1 MMTKEER
8 IRAAFKRVALD
19 RVPVALWRHF
29 PGDDQNPERL
39 AQATLA
45 FQERFDFDF
54 IKVSPSNAFC
64 AADWG
69 SKTIYRGSENGT
81 REYIEYAI
89 KEAEGWQRLKP
100 LDVTRGVLGGQLKC
114 LRLLHREIGRRV
126 PFIQTVFNPLMVA
139 KYLAGPEF
147 IVHLRRYPQE
157 FESALSVIG
166 ETMSDFAREAIRA
179 GADGIF
185 LAVQHAS
192 YDLLSESEYRQF
204 GTPYDLQIL
213 EAASDGWFNL
223 LHIHGQ
229 KIMFDLL
236 SNYPVQAVNWH
247 TRTTPPTLRE
257 AQGRFS
263 GALVGGLGRW
273 DPLVY
278 GSPEDVK
285 AQVKEAIAQT
295 EGRGLIIGPGCV
307 VPITAPEMNIR
318 AAREAVELPT
328 DCR

>member
-1 MMTKEER
+1 MTKEER
-8 IRAAFKRVALD
+8 IRAAFKKEPVD
-19 RVPVALWRHF
+19 RVPIALWRHF
-29 PGDDQNPERL
+29 PGDDQTPESL
-39 AQATLA
+39 AQATLV

-69 SKTIYRGSENGT
+69 SKTIYRGHENGT
-81 REYIEYAI
+81 REYVEYAI
-89 KEAEGWQRLKP
+89 KEAKGWQRLKP
-100 LDVTRGVLGGQLKC
+100 LDVTRGVLGEQLEC
-114 LRLLHREIGRRV
+114 LRLLHREIGGRV

-139 KYLAGPEF
+139 NYLAGPEF
-147 IVHLRRYPQE
+147 IVHLRRYPRE
-157 FESALSVIG
+157 FRRALSVIG

-192 YDLLSESEYRQF
+192 YDLLSEGEYCEF
-204 GTPYDLQIL
+204 GIPHDLQVL
-213 EAASDGWFNL
+213 EAASVGWLNL

-236 SNYPVQAVNWH
+236 SDYPVQAVNWH

-263 GALVGGLGRW
+263 GALVGGLGRY
-273 DPLVY
+273 DPLVC
-278 GSPEDVK
+278 GSPEDVR

-295 EGRGLIIGPGCV
+295 EGRGLILSAGCV
-307 VPITAPEMNIR
+307 VPITAPEINIK
-318 AAREAVELPT
+318 AAREAVELPH
-328 DCR
+328 RI

>member
-1 MMTKEER
+1 MTKEER
-8 IRAAFKRVALD
+8 IRAALKREPVD
-19 RVPVALWRHF
+19 RVPIALWRHF
-29 PGDDQNPERL
+29 PGDDQNPESL

-64 AADWG
+64 ATDWG
-69 SKTIYRGSENGT
+69 SKSIYRGNENGT

-89 KEAEGWQRLKP
+89 KEANGWQRLKP
-100 LDVTRGVLGGQLKC
+100 LDVTRGVLGEQLEC
-114 LRLLHREIGRRV
+114 LRLLHREIGGLV

-139 KYLAGPEF
+139 KYLAGPGF

-157 FESALSVIG
+157 FESGLSVIG
-166 ETMSDFAREAIRA
+166 ETMSAFAREAIRA

-192 YDLLSESEYRQF
+192 YDLLSEGEYQEF
-204 GTPYDLQIL
+204 GIPYDLQIVK
-213 EAASDGWFNL
+213 AASDGWFNL
-223 LHIHGQ
+223 LHIHGEN
-229 KIMFDLL
+229 IMFDLL
-236 SNYPVQAVNWH
+236 SRYPVQAVNWH
-247 TRTTPPTLRE
+247 TRTALPTLKE
-257 AQGRFS
+257 AHGRFS
-263 GALVGGLGRW
+263 GAIVGGLGRW

-295 EGRGLIIGPGCV
+295 EGRGLIISAGCV
-307 VPITAPEMNIR
+307 VPITAPEINIR
-318 AAREAVELPT
+318 AAREAVEPLT
-328 DCR
+328 L